1 MKASMDVDELARR
14 VVSLEKRVHSLE
26 SARRKGTKLFV
37 SRREAARRLGIGRDT
52 TLEFLIRTKQ
62 LRVVRAGKWGR
73 IPLRDVERVAQEGF
87 RLPGRS

>member
-1 MKASMDVDELARR
+1 MTLDDLARR
-14 VVSLEKRVHSLE
+14 IAELEKRVHSLE
-26 SARRKGTKLFV
+26 TARRKGTKLFV

-52 TLEFLIRTKQ
+52 TLEILIRPKQ
-62 LRVVRAGKWGR
+62 LRVVKAGKWGR